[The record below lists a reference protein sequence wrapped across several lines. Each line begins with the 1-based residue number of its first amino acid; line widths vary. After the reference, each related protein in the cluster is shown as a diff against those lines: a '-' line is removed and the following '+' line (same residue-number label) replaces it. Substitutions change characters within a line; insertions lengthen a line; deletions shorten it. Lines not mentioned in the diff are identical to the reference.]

1 MDKNKKLNWAI
12 IGAGNGGQ
20 SVAGYLGFSGH
31 RVKIYDI
38 YQETVDTINS
48 QGGIHLQ
55 GEVQGFGKV
64 DKATTDLQECLEGTD
79 IIMVIAPSLSHYA
92 IAKDCAPFLKDGQIV
107 MLHPGGTFGS
117 LAFKKALED
126 SNCHADVTIA
136 ESNTLIYACRAVKPG
151 TVFIAGIKNQLLV
164 AALPAKE
171 VEKVVSMLG
180 LAFTG
185 IKSVPN
191 VLYTSF
197 DNTNPMVHPA
207 PTLLSTA
214 LVESDKEWLY
224 YYDGITPTISRFIE
238 EMDKERIA
246 VGKALG
252 LDLISLKEQYAI
264 EYSVVEDSLYEVFQN
279 TKAYD
284 GIKGAHTLRTRYLL
298 EDIPM
303 GLVPLVGLGKLLN
316 VPVKR
321 METIIE
327 LGQLMLEEDLVSNGR
342 TLENLGLAN
351 MSADEMI
358 NFMETGERKSISGKI

>member
-1 MDKNKKLNWAI
+1 MNKKEKLNWAI

-31 RVKIYDI
+31 NVKIYDI
-38 YQETVDTINS
+38 YQETVDTINN
-48 QGGIHLQ
+48 QGGIYLQ
-55 GEVQGFGKV
+55 GEVQGFGKIE
-64 DKATTDLQECLEGTD
+64 KATTDLQECLDGAD
-79 IIMVIAPSLSHYA
+79 FVMVIAPSISHYA
-92 IAKDCAPFLKDGQIV
+92 IAKDCAPFLKDGQTV

-117 LAFKKALED
+117 LAFKKALD
-126 SNCHADVTIA
+126 DLDCQANVTIA
-136 ESNTLIYACRAVKPG
+136 ESNTLIYACRAVKTG

-171 VEKVVSMLG
+171 VDNVVSMLN

-185 IKSVPN
+185 IKPVPN

-197 DNTNPMVHPA
+197 DNTNPIVHPA

-214 LVESDKEWLY
+214 LVESDREWLY
-224 YYDGITPTISRFIE
+224 YYEGITPTISKFIE
-238 EMDKERIA
+238 EMDKERMA

-252 LDLISLKEQYAI
+252 LDLISLKEQYAV
-264 EYSVVEDSLYEVFQN
+264 EYSVVEDNLYEVFQN

-303 GLVPLVGLGKLLN
+303 GLVPLVCLGKLLN

-342 TLENLGLAN
+342 TLENLGLTD
-351 MSADEMI
+351 MSVDEMI
-358 NFMETGERKSISGKI
+358 KFIETGKKG